1 MPAGVPSV
9 RPAPGWRLDPADP
22 CWPPLWREIPDPPV
36 TLEGRGRVACLTRP
50 ALAIVGTRL
59 ATPRGLAVAR
69 RLAGELAAVG
79 WVIVSGLAR
88 GIDAAA
94 HEGALAAGGETVA
107 FVAHGV
113 DRTYPPQHA
122 RLRSRIEA
130 QGCVATELPRGAR
143 PEPGHFPLRNRLV
156 AGMVR
161 GVVVVEAPLK
171 SGAMITARLSLEY
184 NREVMAVP
192 GPVEAR
198 QSRGCHEL
206 IRQGAVL
213 VTSTAD
219 VLDLLLPP
227 GPSLGESVPGA
238 ETGAA
243 VPAGGAVR
251 WLWERIDLDGIPL
264 AQLQARWRGASG
276 ALSEALLTLELAR
289 LIRRLPGGRVARR
302 VWAA

>member
-1 MPAGVPSV
+1 MAAGVPSV
-9 RPAPGWRLDPADP
+9 RPAPGWRLEPVHP

-36 TLEGRGRVACLTRP
+36 TLEGRGRVACLIRP

-69 RLAGELAAVG
+69 RLAGELATVG

-107 FVAHGV
+107 FVAHGL

-122 RLRSRIEA
+122 RLRARIEA

-227 GPSLGESVPGA
+227 GPPLGEPVPGA
-238 ETGAA
+238 EPGAA
-243 VPAGGAVR
+243 VPGGGAVS

-264 AQLQARWRGASG
+264 AELQARWRGASG
-276 ALSEALLTLELAR
+276 VLSEALLTLELAR